1 MRLLLALLLTAAS
14 VAPAR
19 AGSDEEE
26 RARAHYEIGL
36 GLYRLADYR
45 GAVREFSAGY
55 QLAHKP
61 GFLLNLGQSYRK
73 LGELR
78 AARDEYRQFLVDAPS
93 DDPARPEAR
102 KVLAE
107 LEKAV
112 AASATPAPAV
122 APETPA
128 STPAATA
135 PTPALAPTLP
145 AAPSLRVTAPARPR
159 RRALRIGGL
168 LCSVAGAGL
177 LAGGV
182 GTAVAANRAARDLTS
197 LDRSGG
203 VYDSAKDR
211 AYTLDRNLSIA
222 LFAGGAA
229 LAATGTILLIVSAR

>member
-1 MRLLLALLLTAAS
+1 MRLLFALLLIAVF

-78 AARDEYRQFLVDAPS
+78 AARDEYRQFLIDAPG

-112 AASATPAPAV
+112 AASATAPAWRRRHR
-122 APETPA
+122 
-128 STPAATA
+128 
-135 PTPALAPTLP
+135 
-145 AAPSLRVTAPARPR
+145 LRRRRHRHQRRWPRLPR
-159 RRALRIGGL
+159 RRRSR
-168 LCSVAGAGL
+168 LCPRRRRCA
-177 LAGGV
+177 
-182 GTAVAANRAARDLTS
+182 
-197 LDRSGG
+197 
-203 VYDSAKDR
+203 
-211 AYTLDRNLSIA
+211 
-222 LFAGGAA
+222 
-229 LAATGTILLIVSAR
+229 